1 MKTIN
6 INGWTKAVAA
16 TSLLALLAGC
26 GGGSAGLHY
35 YNLPNSQ
42 QQSSNYI
49 KSAGAT
55 RNPVAISISPVQLS
69 SFLDGTGIVYQ
80 LSPVEFNEA
89 QLNLWANDISDQ
101 LTSTLANT
109 LQQGAGAYNVLPEG
123 ADTSK
128 ADHLNVQL
136 DRFQG
141 RYDGMAIVHGS
152 YQLFDP
158 DQHLILQGPINQTV
172 GLTRDGYPALVTA
185 LSKAWQQAGDSL
197 SDRLSSHFR
206 EQATRQQADTYSLS
220 STGKQSSKTNG
231 K

>member
-1 MKTIN
+1 MKTITM
-6 INGWTKAVAA
+6 NGWMKAA
-16 TSLLALLAGC
+16 TTASLLAVLAGC

-35 YNLPNSQ
+35 YNLPNLQ
-42 QQSSNYI
+42 QPSNYI
-49 KSAGAT
+49 TSAGAT

-101 LTSTLANT
+101 LTSTLAHT
-109 LQQGAGAYNVLPEG
+109 LQQGAGAYSVLPEG
-123 ADTSK
+123 ADVSR

-141 RYDGMAIVHGS
+141 RYDGMAVVHGS

-172 GLTRDGYPALVTA
+172 GLDHDGYPALVTA
-185 LSKAWQQAGDSL
+185 LSKAWQQAGNTL

-206 EQATRQQADTYSLS
+206 EQATHEQADTGSLS
-220 STGKQSSKTNG
+220 STGK
-231 K
+231 